1 MSVSHKP
8 QLFPETASDLHALT
22 HNQTNL
28 LLQNSSLK
36 PDDKWQPAKKTF
48 INVIL
53 CMKLFTFSWYSMVL
67 LKRCQ
72 SYPKGSQQQGLT
84 YEPTGAHERD
94 M

>member
-1 MSVSHKP
+1 MSLSHKP

-48 INVIL
+48 INVF
-53 CMKLFTFSWYSMVL
+53 M
-67 LKRCQ
+67 
-72 SYPKGSQQQGLT
+72 
-84 YEPTGAHERD
+84 HEIIRIFKACPCARD